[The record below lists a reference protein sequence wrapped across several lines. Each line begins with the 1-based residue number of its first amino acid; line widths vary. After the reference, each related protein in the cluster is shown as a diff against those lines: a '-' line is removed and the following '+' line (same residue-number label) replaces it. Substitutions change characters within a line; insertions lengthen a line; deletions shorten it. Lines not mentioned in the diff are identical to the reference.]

1 MQVMNVCT
9 MTVLAVVLVEM
20 SWWTSASEVPK
31 QFEDNLMSILGLH
44 RGPKIDRSKVMIP
57 KVMVDL
63 YERQTGQKLDTTSI
77 LKPGVHTHTA
87 NTMRSF
93 THIESPIDARFRGHH
108 KFRLKFDVTN
118 IPEGELLKA
127 AELTLNR
134 DVVNWLAHEDQDD
147 FYQQVLVY
155 DIRKV
160 GIKGK
165 QRPTKRLIDSK
176 PVDIRLNKTL
186 SLDVLTAVRRW
197 MATPKSNNGLL
208 VEITGH
214 GKKKPSKHVRL
225 RRDTG
230 ENNSSWSGKQPLL
243 FTYTDDGRDKHVV
256 GEALAAKRARRASN
270 RKKKGKKETRENCRR
285 LSMYM
290 DFAAVGW
297 NNWIVAPQG
306 YDAFYCHGE
315 CSFPLAEH
323 LNTTNHAIVQSLVH
337 SVNPRKVPKPCCV
350 PTQLSAISML
360 YLDDENKVV
369 LKNYREMAVVGCG
382 CR

>member
-1 MQVMNVCT
+1 MQVMNFCT
-9 MTVLAVVLVEM
+9 KTVLAVVLVEM

-31 QFEDNLMSILGLH
+31 QLEGNLMSMLGLH
-44 RGPKIDRSKVMIP
+44 KGRKIDRSKIIIP
-57 KVMVDL
+57 KEMVDL

-118 IPEGELLKA
+118 IPEGERLKA

-165 QRPTKRLIDSK
+165 QRPTKILIDSK
-176 PVDIRLNKTL
+176 PVDIRLNKTV

-225 RRDTG
+225 
-230 ENNSSWSGKQPLL
+230 P
-243 FTYTDDGRDKHVV
+243 
-256 GEALAAKRARRASN
+256 LAAKRARRASN
-270 RKKKGKKETRENCRR
+270 RRKKGKTRKICRR
-285 LSMYM
+285 HSMYVNFA
-290 DFAAVGW
+290 DFGW
-297 NNWIVAPQG
+297 DSWILKPDG

-315 CSFPLAEH
+315 CSFPLAGH

-337 SVNPRKVPKPCCV
+337 SVNPRNATNPCCV
-350 PTQLSAISML
+350 PTELNSMSML
-360 YLDDENKVV
+360 YLEDEGSLV
-369 LKNYREMAVVGCG
+369 LKNYKEMTVLGCG